1 MYRSLFQ
8 QKCLRNSVKLRSNF
22 YTNFCSEVRGNKER
36 NLRFLLALLLHNTVF
51 QIIKFKPWGNGQAW
65 LIYCAFELQWSHYLN
80 CLSSF
85 HGQLLVDS
93 TDRIHQCLCVITGLA
108 HFISEYSIVV
118 QTSHHR
124 ACLLLGCLSMVIFIL
139 GMHPGRS
146 WLVVHGFGL

>member
-1 MYRSLFQ
+1 MVSR
-8 QKCLRNSVKLRSNF
+8 
-22 YTNFCSEVRGNKER
+22 
-36 NLRFLLALLLHNTVF
+36 
-51 QIIKFKPWGNGQAW
+51 IIKFKPWGDGQARV
-65 LIYCAFELQWSHYLN
+65 IYRTIELQGSRYIN
-80 CLSSF
+80 CLSGF
-85 HGQLLVDS
+85 RGQLLVDS
-93 TDRIHQCLCVITGLA
+93 TDRIHRDLCYITGLA